1 MVSKTSLM
9 SAFNVEVKKNK
20 SIVHL
25 TDYEVFKDKDLL
37 DDLRRRI
44 IENLVDKDIP
54 TDKSVKDFINEEI
67 DNTTLGYDLSNL
79 ERSHLYTLIDN
90 EINGY
95 GPLTEL
101 LEDSHITEIMVNAPD
116 NIYIEIDGILSKDES
131 VSFINNDHILRTM
144 QKLLRSSGKSIDV
157 SNPMIDARLKDGS
170 RINAIIPPL
179 SSGPVMTIHK
189 FMDSMNS
196 IEDLIRIGSCTPYMA
211 RFLEACVLARLNII
225 ISGSTSSGKTTLLN
239 VLSTFIEDSSR
250 IVTIEDARELKLQ
263 QTNVVSLETSTSTL
277 HDGQDVTIRDLVGN
291 SLRMRPDRIII
302 GDVRG
307 AECFDMLQAMNTG
320 HDGSISTMHA
330 NNVVDALK
338 RLETMALMSGID
350 IPIETIREYIASAID
365 IVIHIERLNDG
376 KKKITSISEITGIE
390 NGKIS
395 VKEIFAFKQKGMINM
410 EVDGEYILYKN
421 VPKVYEKIKK
431 RGITSLDDMFVG
443 FSKKENHKKK

>member
-1 MVSKTSLM
+1 MSKTSLL
-9 SAFNVEVKKNK
+9 SAFQVEQKKNTP
-20 SIVHL
+20 IAHL

-37 DDLRRRI
+37 DDLRRKI

-54 TDKSVKDFINEEI
+54 KEKSVSDFINEEI
-67 DNTTLGYDLSNL
+67 DNTTIGCDLGNL
-79 ERSHLYTLIDN
+79 ERSHLYTLINN

-144 QKLLRSSGKSIDV
+144 QKLLRSSGKSIDT
-157 SNPMIDARLKDGS
+157 SHPMIDARLKDGS

-196 IEDLIRIGSCTPYMA
+196 IEDFIRIGSCTPYMA
-211 RFLEACVLARLNII
+211 RFLEACVLAKLNII
-225 ISGSTSSGKTTLLN
+225 ISGTTSSGKTTLLN
-239 VLSTFIEDSSR
+239 VLSTFIEDSAR
-250 IVTIEDARELKLQ
+250 IVTIEDARELKLH
-263 QTNVVSLETSTSTL
+263 QTNVVSLETRPSVL
-277 HDGQDVTIRDLVGN
+277 HDKEDVTIRDLVIN
-291 SLRMRPDRIII
+291 SLRMRPDRILV
-302 GDVRG
+302 GEVRG
-307 AECFDMLQAMNTG
+307 AEAFDMLQAMNTG

-338 RLETMALMSGID
+338 RLETMTLMSGVD
-350 IPIETIREYIASAID
+350 IPIEAIREYICSAVD
-365 IVIHIERLNDG
+365 IVIHIERLSDG
-376 KKKITSISEITGIE
+376 KKKITSICEVVGME
-390 NGKIS
+390 NGKIN
-395 VKEIFAFKQKGMINM
+395 VKEIFAFKQKGMINNT
-410 EVDGEYILYKN
+410 EIDGEYILYKY

-431 RGITSLDDMFVG
+431 RGVTSVDDMFAK
-443 FSKKENHKKK
+443 FLKNENHKKK